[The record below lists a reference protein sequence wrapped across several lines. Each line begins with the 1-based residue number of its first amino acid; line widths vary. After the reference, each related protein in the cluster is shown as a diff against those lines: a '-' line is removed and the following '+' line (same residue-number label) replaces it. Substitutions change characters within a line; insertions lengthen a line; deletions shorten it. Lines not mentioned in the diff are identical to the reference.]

1 MPRRARIRYRM
12 GRKHSGPGAGGRPCE
27 PSPKGKNVKE
37 RAPRVG
43 GDALS
48 NPPGCGKW
56 VGHDYNAPTS
66 WRFQGSK
73 KKEARPLSAAPPP
86 AQAAARCAAEL
97 QICRLPANRFIP
109 SDQKRGGLRVCDRGG
124 SRLTVDC
131 RSKETSTT
139 TGEALVWGTEAPVA
153 SLRRLCRA
161 SLRRGDA
168 LTQS

>member
-1 MPRRARIRYRM
+1 MPRRARIGYRM
-12 GRKHSGPGAGGRPCE
+12 RRKHSGPGAGGRPCE
-27 PSPKGKNVKE
+27 PSPKGENVKE

-73 KKEARPLSAAPPP
+73 EKEARPLSAAPPP

-124 SRLTVDC
+124 SRLTVDGAAAPH
-131 RSKETSTT
+131 TS
-139 TGEALVWGTEAPVA
+139 ASPVVVDV
-153 SLRRLCRA
+153 SLLRR
-161 SLRRGDA
+161 SLLKDA
-168 LTQS
+168 TAPRCGAAMS